1 MHTQHSLGILP
12 RCALGAFLLLAAL
25 AVGTAIAN
33 ATEIIPAV
41 GMTRSVEGDND
52 ASAFGS
58 LSLRGHIVPLLA
70 TEIGVGY
77 RQEDRDAGALRV
89 RTWPVTASLYLT
101 PGNVFYA
108 GAGVGW
114 YNMSFDYDDALEPP
128 LESHT
133 EQEFGVH
140 VGGGVRVPLA
150 SKAALD
156 LHGRYVMM
164 RDMQDRLVPEDFDPD
179 FWSMSLGLAFRF

>member
-1 MHTQHSLGILP
+1 MQSHNVRVFP
-12 RCALGAFLLLAAL
+12 RVAVGGFLLLVAL

-41 GMTRSVEGDND
+41 GMSKSVDGDD
-52 ASAFGS
+52 ANAFGS
-58 LSLRGHIVPLLA
+58 LSLRGHVHPLLA
-70 TEIGVGY
+70 TEVGVGY
-77 RQEDRDAGALRV
+77 RQEDRDAGMLKV
-89 RTWPVTASLYLT
+89 RSWPVTASLWLT

-114 YNMSFDYDDALEPP
+114 YNMSFDYDDSLEPA

-140 VGGGVRVPLA
+140 VGGGLRIPLA

-164 RDMQDRLVPEDFDPD
+164 RQMEDKLVPEDFDPD
-179 FWSMSLGLAFRF
+179 FWSLSAGLAFRF